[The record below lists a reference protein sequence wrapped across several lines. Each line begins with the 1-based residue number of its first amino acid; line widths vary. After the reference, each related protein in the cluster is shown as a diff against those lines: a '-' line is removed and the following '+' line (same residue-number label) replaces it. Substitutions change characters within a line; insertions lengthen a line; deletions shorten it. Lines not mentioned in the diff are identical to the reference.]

1 MASVASANRMVDAEL
16 GVAAHVAPTTPIRV
30 QLASAA
36 GTTSAAG
43 TAIAN
48 PAAVTVTFGA
58 SSAGVAA
65 STNAPSLTNTSGSAV
80 TVTGVNIIDSA
91 GTPRFLGYG
100 GLTGGSKTL
109 NNNDVLS
116 FAIGQITYGVTPAA

>member
-16 GVAAHVAPTTPIRV
+16 GTTAHTAPTAPIRV

-36 GTTSAAG
+36 GSTSAAG

-48 PAAVTVTFGA
+48 PAPATVTFA
-58 SSAGVAA
+58 AAANGVAA
-65 STNAPSLTNTSGSAV
+65 SSNAPSMTNTSGGAV
-80 TVTGVNIIDSA
+80 TVTGINLIDSA

-116 FAIGQITYGVTPAA
+116 FAAGQITYAVTPA